1 MAVGMLLVLGTV
13 GSGWVVLGLRMSLKV
28 IACTD
33 FNLEQSVF
41 ISEGVDF
48 RFQFVDENLGGL
60 HLFLQGLIAVLDL
73 PN

>member
-1 MAVGMLLVLGTV
+1 MLLVL

-28 IACTD
+28 ITCTD
-33 FNLEQSVF
+33 FDLEQSVF
-41 ISEGVDF
+41 ISKGVDF
-48 RFQFVDENLGGL
+48 CFQLVDENLGGL